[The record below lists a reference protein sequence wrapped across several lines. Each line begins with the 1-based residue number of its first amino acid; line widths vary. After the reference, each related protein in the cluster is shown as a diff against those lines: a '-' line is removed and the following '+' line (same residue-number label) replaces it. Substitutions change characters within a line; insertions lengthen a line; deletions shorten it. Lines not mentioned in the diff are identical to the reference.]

1 MRMRNKPALIFFCFL
16 LSAAAVLSGVNIYSQ
31 LKEQQKEKED
41 FKAVAEIAELPM
53 TETPAE
59 SVSDT
64 ETEPSAEPTE
74 QSATEHN
81 IPALI
86 AVNGDCIGWLSIK
99 RRIPSSG
106 SVSRSKNDPSQSLQ
120 TMNTLTPYPTKATVR
135 SGMPTRR
142 KFRTASSKNIR
153 RSGKRKRLHRATLA
167 AAVRHSRPAQRTSRR
182 EHSPR
187 AKSEAAT
194 PSVPHRRKKKLLPT

>member
-41 FKAVAEIAELPM
+41 CKAVAEIAELPM

-86 AVNGDCIGWLSIK
+86 AVNGDCIGWLCSQQQLGGNAVQ
-99 RRIPSSG
+99 G
-106 SVSRSKNDPSQSLQ
+106 SRQ
-120 TMNTLTPYPTKATVR
+120 
-135 SGMPTRR
+135 
-142 KFRTASSKNIR
+142 
-153 RSGKRKRLHRATLA
+153 
-167 AAVRHSRPAQRTSRR
+167 
-182 EHSPR
+182 
-187 AKSEAAT
+187 
-194 PSVPHRRKKKLLPT
+194 PHGHVGLGQPQ